1 MGGKIRLNV
10 DGKKNMWKKRF
21 VEISACL
28 FVMVVE
34 NDEIVK
40 YLTST
45 QNYNSIVLLDTHTLL
60 CCSYRIIV

>member
-1 MGGKIRLNV
+1 MLME
-10 DGKKNMWKKRF
+10 KKNMWKKRF

-40 YLTST
+40 YLT
-45 QNYNSIVLLDTHTLL
+45 
-60 CCSYRIIV
+60 